1 MLMKKEPDSQDNTRP
16 DDLNNYKLHLCICEK
31 PIYFVFLQMLS
42 AREAGMLYEKS
53 WAARWS
59 TTYWKALLYA
69 LFLAVRNF
77 HISNAIQNNAGVTAT
92 GRSIYST

>member
-42 AREAGMLYEKS
+42 ARGAGKLYEKS
-53 WAARWS
+53 WAIRVEH
-59 TTYWKALLYA
+59 YILK
-69 LFLAVRNF
+69 
-77 HISNAIQNNAGVTAT
+77 GVTLRFVF
-92 GRSIYST
+92 G